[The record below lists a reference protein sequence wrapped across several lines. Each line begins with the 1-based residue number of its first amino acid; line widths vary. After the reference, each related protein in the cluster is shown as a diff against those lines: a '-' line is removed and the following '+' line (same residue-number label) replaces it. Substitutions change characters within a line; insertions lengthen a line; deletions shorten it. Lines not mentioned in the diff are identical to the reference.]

1 MKGRRKKR
9 DAQWEC
15 LLRYREEARPVKAN
29 PSANPKRFFGAAS
42 TRGILLEPAGPLAGP
57 QMDRA
62 HKLGPRTVGTGQR
75 P

>member
-15 LLRYREEARPVKAN
+15 LLRYREEARCVAATL
-29 PSANPKRFFGAAS
+29 SANQKEFFGAAS
-42 TRGILLEPAGPLAGP
+42 RRGKLLEPDGLMAGPR
-57 QMDRA
+57 MDPP
-62 HKLGPRTVGTGQR
+62 HKLGPRAVGTDQL